1 MRAVSSAICTSG
13 EPVSPVPRW
22 LSAMT
27 FALSCAVTA
36 ISGVLVFSLSG
47 LVKRGI
53 IAQKVLRIQSALPAR
68 ALDGAHAARRRARA
82 VASPQRAGEAHDL
95 AVDGPRLGVAESTL
109 GWAGLLHLGP
119 AAHRVFVGHHAA
131 HADALRA

>member
-53 IAQKVLRIQSALPAR
+53 IARKVLRIQPALPAR
-68 ALDGAHAARRRARA
+68 GHGDAQPAKRERPPVR
-82 VASPQRAGEAHDL
+82 SPQRAGEAHDL
-95 AVDGPRLGVAESTL
+95 EVDGSRFGVAESTL
-109 GWAGLLHLGP
+109 RRAGLL
-119 AAHRVFVGHHAA
+119 
-131 HADALRA
+131 